1 MRIILYTG
9 KGGVGKT
16 SVAAATA
23 LRAAELGHR
32 TIVLST
38 DLAHSLADSFDVA
51 LSGTP
56 ISIVPNLWGQEV
68 DIYQEI
74 KTHWGSIEAWVSAV
88 MTWRGMEQIVADEMA
103 VLPGMDELS
112 SLLQITDHYDSGKYD
127 VIIVDCAPTG
137 DTLRLLSFPEIARWW
152 MERMF
157 PIERQAARV
166 LRPLIRPLFD
176 LPFPGDEVFDAIKK
190 LFEQLARMRTLLTDP
205 ETSSVRLVVNPEKMV
220 IKETQRTFTHLN
232 LYGYATDLIV
242 CNRLLPEQVQDA
254 YFDSWKRQ
262 QAGYFQMI
270 EDDFA
275 PLPIRSV
282 PLLEREVVGV
292 EMLRA
297 MAEALFGRE
306 DPSQVFYHGRVHEI
320 EKQDGYYILAIPLP
334 FVTKEEINLA
344 RSGDELV
351 VQAGR
356 YKRNILL
363 PRTLIGLEVKGAK
376 FEGDKLKIRFEG
388 EEERPGPK

>member
-16 SVAAATA
+16 SVAADTA

-38 DLAHSLADSFDVA
+38 DLAHSLADSFDTK

-56 ISIVPNLWGQEV
+56 TPIAPNLWGQEV
-68 DIYQEI
+68 DIYEEI
-74 KTHWGSIEAWVSAV
+74 KTHWGTIEAWVSAV
-88 MTWRGMEQIVADEMA
+88 MTWRGLDQIVADEMA

-112 SLLQITDHYDSGKYD
+112 SLLQIITHYDSGQYD

-157 PIERQAARV
+157 PIERQAARL
-166 LRPLIRPLFD
+166 LRPVFKPLLG
-176 LPFPGDEVFDAIKK
+176 LPFPGDEVFDAIQQ
-190 LFEQLARMRTLLTDP
+190 LFQQLARMRTLLTDP
-205 ETSSVRLVVNPEKMV
+205 EKSSVRLVVNPEKMV

-242 CNRLLPEQVQDA
+242 CNRLLPDRVHDA
-254 YFDSWKRQ
+254 YFDGWKRQ
-262 QAGYFQMI
+262 QASYFEMI
-270 EDDFA
+270 EEDFA

-282 PLLEREVVGV
+282 PLLEQEVVGK

-297 MAEALFGRE
+297 MAEALFGKE
-306 DPSQVFYHGRVHEI
+306 DPAQVFYHGRVHEI
-320 EKQDGYYILAIPLP
+320 EKADGSYILAIPLP
-334 FVTKEEINLA
+334 FVTKEEISLA

-356 YKRNILL
+356 FKRNILL
-363 PRTLIGLEVKGAK
+363 PRALVGLEVRGAK
-376 FEGDKLKIRFEG
+376 FEGDRLKIRFEG
-388 EEERPGPK
+388 KDERARAE